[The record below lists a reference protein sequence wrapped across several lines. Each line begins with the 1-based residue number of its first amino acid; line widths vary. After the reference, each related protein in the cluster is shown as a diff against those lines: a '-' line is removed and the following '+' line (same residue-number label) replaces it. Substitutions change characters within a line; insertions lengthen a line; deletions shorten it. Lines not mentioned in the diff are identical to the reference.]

1 MMRLRHLVVLLLA
14 GCSAE
19 AAPEFDPGKTP
30 QLSDHHPMVASLV
43 TTLLRYQH
51 YEPKEINDS
60 LSEVWLEG
68 YLKSLDFN
76 RTTFL
81 ASDIEEFGR
90 YTRQLDDD
98 VLSKKP
104 QMEAATAI
112 YARYQQRITERITSA
127 QASLKLPIDLTSTAT
142 WTLDRSELPWPATA
156 EEANA
161 LWHEQVME
169 SVLAA
174 ELHGTDRAEVLERLD
189 KRYDRVL
196 KDVLSAEA
204 NDVMEYY
211 LDALTRNF
219 DPHSVYFKP
228 ATSDDFDIEISN
240 SVEGIGAQLRTE
252 GMYTTIVRIIPGG
265 PADLDGTLQPGDKI
279 IAVAQGTS
287 KPEDI
292 IDLRIDRVVR
302 QIRGSKGTEVRLTI
316 IPVDAADN
324 ADTSIVPLIRDQVA
338 LTESDAER
346 STIQVGDETFGVIDV
361 PSFYMDSSGRK
372 EADPEYKSVSSDVR
386 RLIGEL
392 DGESIDGLILDLRGN
407 GGGSLYEAVELSGLF
422 VSRGPMVQVRDREGN
437 TEVLK
442 DPDNG
447 TVYEGPLVVLTDPL
461 SASASEIVAGA
472 IQDYG
477 RGLVVGATT
486 THGKGTVQ
494 QVVDLDMFIERMTGG
509 NSTGR
514 AGALKVTTQKFY
526 RVSGGSTQNRGV
538 LSDVVLPSPWDG
550 LDVFESDLD
559 NALQWDEI
567 APARYTPVGSISGLD
582 TLRTGSSSRVAASED
597 FQTLLDN
604 LAERERRS
612 EETEISLNIE
622 VRRQQL
628 ESDDAGE
635 PEEESEESEEVE
647 VNDFILREAGEILS
661 DYIEQSG

>member
-30 QLSDHHPMVASLV
+30 ELAEHHPMVASLV

-51 YEPKEINDS
+51 YEPRDINDS

-81 ASDIEEFGR
+81 ASDIEEFSR
-90 YTRQLDDD
+90 FTRKLDDD
-98 VLSKKP
+98 VLSKAP
-104 QMEAATAI
+104 QMEAATLI
-112 YARYQQRITERITSA
+112 YARYQERISERITAA
-127 QASLKLPIDLTSTAT
+127 QAALKQPIDLNGTAT
-142 WTLDRSELPWPATA
+142 WTLDRSELPWPSTA
-156 EEANA
+156 AEANG
-161 LWHEQVME
+161 LWREQVME

-174 ELHGTDRAEVLERLD
+174 ELQGTERAEVLERLD
-189 KRYDRVL
+189 KRYERVL

-228 ATSDDFDIEISN
+228 STSDDFDIEISN

-279 IAVAQGTS
+279 IAVAQGLAE
-287 KPEDI
+287 PEDI

-302 QIRGSKGTEVRLTI
+302 QIRGKKGTEVRLTV

-324 ADTSIVPLIRDQVA
+324 ADTRIVPLIRDQVA

-346 STIQVGDETFGVIDV
+346 TAIQVGDQTFGVIDV

-372 EADPEYKSVSSDVR
+372 ESDPEYKSVSSDVR
-386 RLIGEL
+386 RLLGEL
-392 DGESIDGLILDLRGN
+392 KAEAVDGVILDLRGN

-437 TEVLK
+437 NEVLR
-442 DPDNG
+442 DPDNS
-447 TVYEGPLVVLTDPL
+447 TVYDGPLVVLTDPL

-477 RGLVVGATT
+477 RGLVVGAQT

-494 QVVDLDMFIERMTGG
+494 QIVDLDMFIERMTGG
-509 NSTGR
+509 SSAGR

-538 LSDVVLPSPWDG
+538 LSDIVLPSPWDG
-550 LDVFESDLD
+550 LDVYESDLD
-559 NALQWDEI
+559 NALPWDEI
-567 APARYTPVGSISGLD
+567 EPARYTPVGSISGID
-582 TLRTGSSSRVAASED
+582 TLQARSSERVTTSED
-597 FQTLLDN
+597 FQELLEN
-604 LAERERRS
+604 LSERERRS

-622 VRRQQL
+622 TRRQQL
-628 ESDDAGE
+628 ESDDGA
-635 PEEESEESEEVE
+635 EEVAE
-647 VNDFILREAGEILS
+647 DEEPNDFILREAGAVLS
-661 DYIEQSG
+661 DYIELAGG